1 MFCCG
6 VCSWFPPTNI
16 AVHPGERLVFADRL
30 LAMEDLLYR
39 YELNPTTWVYLSS
52 MLTIVIF
59 FKFNR
64 LLSIRNLDVLG
75 LIALAPGLLL
85 VSEGQHLRD
94 HEPARQDAAQLT
106 KQANAKDTATA
117 DAEPSAEATPAEEKT
132 AENVAAVSN
141 SRGERIAQWG
151 YAWLFGL
158 GLFFLLRLLCDPLM
172 VRRPLLEPNLNTQAL
187 TCLAAFLMLFLM
199 TNVVTA
205 KMPKHDWQGDPS
217 AEALRNQED
226 AQDSAAQLA
235 KHGPGYP
242 LLFAL
247 PRIPSMAFSDI
258 GPGDPDYAGTA
269 RVMAILSHLAIVLG
283 LVAIGYQHF
292 DNIWTGVAVATL
304 YLMLPATAQMVG
316 WVNHLLAAAALVWAI
331 ATYRRPLLS
340 GMLLGVAIGVIFYPI
355 FLLPV
360 WISFY
365 WQRGVGRFA
374 TGVALMLALMT
385 IPLVFTSSSPAMF
398 LDQVKQMFG
407 WTSFTVTNVE
417 GFWAAHGPY
426 YRIPVIALFMVLCVG
441 LSIWPAQKNLGTL
454 MSCSAAVML
463 GTQFWYAQGGLLYV
477 AWYMPLMLLTVFRP
491 NLEHRVALANLSN
504 GWLRRRGELVAA

>member
-1 MFCCG
+1 
-6 VCSWFPPTNI
+6 
-16 AVHPGERLVFADRL
+16 
-30 LAMEDLLYR
+30 MEDLLYR

-52 MLTIVIF
+52 ILTIVIF

-64 LLSIRNLDVLG
+64 LLSIRNLDLLG

-94 HEPARQDAAQLT
+94 QDAALQQIADQ
-106 KQANAKDTATA
+106 KNAAAQT
-117 DAEPSAEATPAEEKT
+117 DASAESRRQPNPQEAPPPPA
-132 AENVAAVSN
+132 
-141 SRGERIAQWG
+141 SRGVRILQWG

-158 GLFFLLRLLCDPLM
+158 GLLFLLRLLCDPLM

-187 TCLAAFLMLFLM
+187 TCLAVFLFLFLM

-205 KMPKHDWQGDPS
+205 RVTQADLAGAQA
-217 AEALRNQED
+217 AERLLER
-226 AQDSAAQLA
+226 AAPANNEQPLA
-235 KHGPGYP
+235 AHGPGYP

-247 PRIPSMAFSDI
+247 PRIPSLAFGDI
-258 GPGDPDYAGTA
+258 GQGDQSYAATA
-269 RVMAILSHLAIVLG
+269 RTMAILSHLAIVLG
-283 LVAIGYQHF
+283 LVTIGYRHF

-316 WVNHLLAAAALVWAI
+316 RVDHVLPAALLVWAI
-331 ATYRRPLLS
+331 AAYRQPWAS
-340 GMLLGVAIGVIFYPI
+340 GMLLGLAIGVIYYPV

-365 WQRGVGRFA
+365 WQRGVGKFA
-374 TGVALMLALMT
+374 LGVVSMLVVLML
-385 IPLVFTSSSPAMF
+385 PLVFTSSSLPMF
-398 LDQVKQMFG
+398 LDQLKQMFG
-407 WTSFTVTNVE
+407 WTSFSLMNVE
-417 GFWAAHGPY
+417 GFWAGHEPY
-426 YRIPVIALFMVLCVG
+426 YRIPVIAVFLVLCIG

-477 AWYMPLMLLTVFRP
+477 SWYLPLLLLTVFRP
-491 NLEHRVALANLSN
+491 NLEHRVALANIGNS
-504 GWLRRRGELVAA
+504 WLRRRRELVAA